1 MYKELLHLQITT
13 GWEGL
18 VVLRSKERNKIVY
31 GATDKELEKKFLQSE
46 ALVEN
51 VDARSKI
58 SFKKVDMSQVML
70 QLSKTSKRFQPVPES
85 PVVSPSKMPD
95 CVQEMLPKTTS
106 LSKQQ
111 ASSLGDISMEQS
123 DKQCEFST
131 PVGSF
136 LKRKL
141 K

>member
-1 MYKELLHLQITT
+1 MHLQITT
-13 GWEGL
+13 GWERL
-18 VVLRSKERNKIVY
+18 VVLRPNKRNKIVY
-31 GATDKELEKKFLQSE
+31 EATDKELEKKFLQSE

-51 VDARSKI
+51 VDARSKT
-58 SFKKVDMSQVML
+58 SFKKVDMSQVRL
-70 QLSKTSKRFQPVPES
+70 KFSKISKRFQPVPES

-111 ASSLGDISMEQS
+111 ANFLVTFLWSSLTSN
-123 DKQCEFST
+123 
-131 PVGSF
+131 VSF
-136 LKRKL
+136 LLLLVPLKRKL

>member
-1 MYKELLHLQITT
+1 MHLQITT
-13 GWEGL
+13 GWERL
-18 VVLRSKERNKIVY
+18 VVLRPNKRNKIVY
-31 GATDKELEKKFLQSE
+31 EATDKELEKKFLQSE

-51 VDARSKI
+51 VDARSKT
-58 SFKKVDMSQVML
+58 SFKKVDMPQVRL
-70 QLSKTSKRFQPVPES
+70 KFSKISKRFQPVPES

-111 ASSLGDISMEQS
+111 ANFLGDISTEQS

-131 PVGSF
+131 PAGSF
-136 LKRKL
+136 KKKL